1 MLALLNSD
9 LSLLL
14 KSSPGTGKSLATSLF
29 LLSNTQSSSLK
40 QNIPFITNLLLVPN
54 PYLASQYYTQISK
67 LLKDSPLNTHD
78 VVQSVFRTDS
88 EGEEKQIRLLKQHPG
103 PHILIGTPTRIL
115 DILASQYRSDLPL
128 FNLSSIVLDEAD
140 VLIPKSQVF
149 SVLKRTN
156 NVEHDH
162 STSIPTQVLLNHIIP
177 WRNTYVR
184 QNCETFVPLKF
195 LIESSNAKNYL
206 KVVAIKNNWI
216 NGRPM
221 PRLGTDSE
229 TNLKQEIPNDVSSY
243 FTTYNPLTGD
253 LIDTD
258 YDVSEILPNF
268 DDKALKAV
276 SDLSRRRVSQ
286 HVKEHAALSD
296 KEKNLLFKD
305 YADALLHTMN
315 AADGIDQVEN
325 LENTNKQERKRAMVV
340 VPEAFSIASFSKI
353 LEQHHGIKGAMVST
367 KQNDCGFYYTNNDES
382 VKIDHETFFKT
393 VSKEN
398 EPDVLIVRARQT
410 AGMDFPGLD
419 RIYAIGWDSIL
430 LAKLYLTVAG
440 RSRAAPAQEKGEL
453 GNKGL
458 WKPATDPQQ
467 TKFVVVSLI
476 EQAND
481 MRYNILIAGMMK
493 KLAVEQTKL
502 FK

>member
-29 LLSNTQSSSLK
+29 LLSNTQSCTLK

-78 VVQSVFRTDS
+78 VVQSVFRTDL
-88 EGEEKQIRLLKQHPG
+88 EGEEKQIKLLQQHPG

-140 VLIPKSQVF
+140 VLIPKGQVF

-156 NVEHDH
+156 NFEHDH
-162 STSIPTQVLLNHIIP
+162 STSIPTQVLLNHIVP
-177 WRNTYVR
+177 WRNTYMR

-229 TNLKQEIPNDVSSY
+229 SNLKQELPNDVCSY

-296 KEKNLLFKD
+296 KEKSLLFKN
-305 YADALLHTMN
+305 YADALLRTMD
-315 AADGIDQVEN
+315 AADGINKVEN
-325 LENTNKQERKRAMVV
+325 HADTSKQRKRAMVV
-340 VPEAFSIASFSKI
+340 VPESFSIASFSKV
-353 LEQHHGIKGAMVST
+353 LEQCHGIKGAMVSS
-367 KQNDCGFYYTNNDES
+367 KQNDCGFYYTNNDKS
-382 VKIDHETFFKT
+382 VKIDSETFFQT
-393 VSKEN
+393 VPKED

-419 RIYAIGWDSIL
+419 RIYAMGWDSIL
-430 LAKLYLTVAG
+430 LSKLYLTVAG

-458 WKPATDPQQ
+458 WKAATDPRQ

-481 MRYNILIAGMMK
+481 MRYNILIAGTMK

-502 FK
+502 FN